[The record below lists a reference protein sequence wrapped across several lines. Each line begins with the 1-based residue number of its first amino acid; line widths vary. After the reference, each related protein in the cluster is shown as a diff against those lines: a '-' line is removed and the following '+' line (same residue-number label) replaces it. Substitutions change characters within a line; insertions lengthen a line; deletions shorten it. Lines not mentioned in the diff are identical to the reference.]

1 VASFILPL
9 SYSFLDVILAKAMI
23 FLKFLEGLPKVSGN
37 FYRFLRVLSG
47 AKLDFVNA
55 MWQNPEFVAVS
66 LKP

>member
-1 VASFILPL
+1 
-9 SYSFLDVILAKAMI
+9 MI